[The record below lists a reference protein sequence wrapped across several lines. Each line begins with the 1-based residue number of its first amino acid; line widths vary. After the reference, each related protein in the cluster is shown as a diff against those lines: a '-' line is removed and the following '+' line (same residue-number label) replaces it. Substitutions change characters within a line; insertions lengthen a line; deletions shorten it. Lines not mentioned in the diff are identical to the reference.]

1 MKAEMRWDYLKEIRM
16 NNKANEPH
24 IQPMSLGMI
33 GREENDI
40 QQHPTGKLFS
50 YLAGICMIT
59 QVENESPQPPNEKLD
74 PVLVA
79 LNSSRVLMTYFKLS
93 MEAVVKKLNTASSVQ
108 ELNLPNICEERLEDM
123 LDFSPDLLVGDERIA
138 LSFGPVK
145 KPERVHVKMQEYQ
158 DEIAARKKHASIGT
172 RSLSGIDY
180 VLDWMRS
187 TVKSED
193 PYVLYIFYQLLKQ
206 SPHFKIQRVKNKF
219 QERGKDPSDKNPTN
233 VLINLILL
241 YPPTEECYQQTK
253 LSKFGP
259 FEDSRV
265 GEELTSCEVQ
275 LTLKDFHTIKELQ
288 HIYYDVDR
296 SKDENFILW
305 EPIFLSKDTLEK
317 KDPSVLKDLN

>member
-1 MKAEMRWDYLKEIRM
+1 MKAKMRWDYLKEIKM
-16 NNKANEPH
+16 DNNTNTPH

-33 GREENDI
+33 GREESDSP
-40 QQHPTGKLFS
+40 HLPKGL
-50 YLAGICMIT
+50 CMSGFG
-59 QVENESPQPPNEKLD
+59 ENESQQPPKEKLD

-79 LNSSRVLMTYFKLS
+79 LNSSRVLMTYYILS

-108 ELNLPNICEERLEDM
+108 ELNLPSIYEERLDDR
-123 LDFSPDLLVGDERIA
+123 LDFSPDLLVGDKRIG

-145 KPERVHVKMQEYQ
+145 KEDRVRVKMLEYHN
-158 DEIAARKKHASIGT
+158 EIESKKKLANIGT
-172 RSLSGIDY
+172 RLLSGIDY

-193 PYVLYIFYQLLKQ
+193 PYVLYIFFQLLKE

-219 QERGKDPSDKNPTN
+219 PERGKVPSDQNPTN

-241 YPPTEECYQQTK
+241 YPPTEECYMQTQ
-253 LSKFGP
+253 LSKFEP
-259 FEDSRV
+259 FESSRV

-275 LTLKDFHTIKELQ
+275 LTLKDFHTIKKLQ
-288 HIYYDVDR
+288 HIYYDVER
-296 SKDENFILW
+296 SSNENFILW

-317 KDPSVLKDLN
+317 KDPPFLKELN